1 MRCVMANFIPYTF
14 TKNDVI
20 NNFANELQYKNW
32 LAKQIYNKK
41 IVAIRKGLY
50 VHIDSSGYPLSTKFE
65 IASKIADDSF
75 VCYHSALEFYGVANQ
90 VFNIVTVGSI
100 KRFNTFSF
108 NDMEYIRKPI
118 KTNEQITNIVTA
130 SVRITSLERTIVD
143 CILDVDAGG
152 GIEEILN
159 ALEQI
164 RVLDENRLEQTLKAY
179 DSVLLYQKVGFILEQ
194 YKDKLMLSNAFF
206 EMCKSHLTNQI
217 KYFLQDEYNDIEY
230 NSRWQLMAP
239 KNIKSRIN
247 GGY

>member
-1 MRCVMANFIPYTF
+1 MADFIPYTF
-14 TKNDVI
+14 TKNDI
-20 NNFANELQYKNW
+20 IDNFANELQYKHW
-32 LAKQIYNKK
+32 LAKQVYNKK

-50 VHIDSSGYPLSTKFE
+50 VHMDSSGYPLSTKFE
-65 IASKIADDSF
+65 IASKITDDSF

-90 VFNIVTVGSI
+90 VFNIVMVGSS
-100 KRFNTFSF
+100 KRFNMFSF

-118 KTNEQITNIVTA
+118 KINEQIMNIVTA

-143 CILDVDAGG
+143 CILDIDAGG
-152 GIEEILN
+152 GIDEILN

-164 RVLDENRLEQTLKAY
+164 RVLDENKLEQVLNAY

-206 EMCKSHLTNQI
+206 DMCKSHLTNQI

>member
-1 MRCVMANFIPYTF
+1 MANFIPYTF

-20 NNFANELQYKNW
+20 DNFANELQYKNW

-90 VFNIVTVGSI
+90 VFNIVTVGST

-118 KTNEQITNIVTA
+118 KTSEQITNVVTA
-130 SVRITSLERTIVD
+130 SVRITSLERTVVD

-164 RVLDENRLEQTLKAY
+164 RVLDENRLEQVLKAY

-206 EMCKSHLTNQI
+206 DMCKSHLTNQI

-230 NSRWQLMAP
+230 NSKWQLMAP